1 VRRRAQRYG
10 QGSLFRRTVLEHIA
24 EDMLSELA
32 PAAAG
37 AAAAGA
43 AAGPGAADPGADA
56 AAPLAS
62 CPITHG
68 ARRRQP
74 RRAGP

>member
-32 PAAAG
+32 PAGPA
-37 AAAAGA
+37 A